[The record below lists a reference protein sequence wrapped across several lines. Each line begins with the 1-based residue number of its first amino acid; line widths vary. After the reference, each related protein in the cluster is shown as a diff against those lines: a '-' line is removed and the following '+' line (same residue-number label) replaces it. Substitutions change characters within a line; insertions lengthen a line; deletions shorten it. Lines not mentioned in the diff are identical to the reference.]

1 MLEVNLLDEQPRP
14 PSCRDIEELRLSL
27 LGLKQRF
34 TEILAHEGMTL
45 DELNYAS
52 LTFIRAPEARDDYST
67 ICRAQLMG
75 HNGELVDVAVDFMG
89 YPRVWPTQGRTG
101 K

>member
-1 MLEVNLLDEQPRP
+1 MLEVNLLDEQPCP
-14 PSCRDIEELRLSL
+14 PSCRDIEELRLAL

-45 DELNYAS
+45 DELSYAS

-75 HNGELVDVAVDFMG
+75 HNGGSVDVAVDFMG
-89 YPRVWPTQGRTG
+89 YPRVWTTKRRSER
-101 K
+101 